1 MFWTLSL
8 GGPEPARV
16 ARTPYSSDV
25 MDEESDFLLPNPRLA
40 NHDHDAPQREH
51 DLPDVFDAMR

>member
-1 MFWTLSL
+1 
-8 GGPEPARV
+8 
-16 ARTPYSSDV
+16 